1 MLDLVERQP
10 FNEKRGRHLPFHP
23 VNVPL
28 AQIAGEPE
36 QKETVRTAP

>member
-10 FNEKRGRHLPFHP
+10 FNEKRGINVPFQP
-23 VNVPL
+23 VKVPL

-36 QKETVRTAP
+36 EKETLRAAS